1 MTKLPLHFLAPD
13 FAVAPQ
19 LAPEQ
24 MAALAAS
31 GIRSVVNNRLEQ
43 EAGQPPETQL
53 RAAAAASNLAYER
66 LPVDPGHI
74 TLEDVARFA
83 ELIERLPRPIVAF
96 CRSGSRSGILY
107 RAAAEGVHRRDG
119 R

>member
-1 MTKLPLHFLAPD
+1 MSAPINYLAED

-19 LAPEQ
+19 LTADHIR
-24 MAALAAS
+24 ALAAH
-31 GIRSVVNNRLEQ
+31 GFRSVVNNRLEH
-43 EAGQPPETQL
+43 EPGQPPEGEL
-53 RAAAAASNLAYER
+53 RAAAAEANLHYER
-66 LPVDPGHI
+66 LPVNPAQI

-96 CRSGSRSGILY
+96 CRSGSRSSILY
-107 RAAAEGVHRRDG
+107 RAVAEGVHRRMA